1 VSAIHGKP
9 VAIVLL
15 PTLMA
20 AACATGVRLVDDGIG
35 WSKTGGDGGTATT
48 DDGSAGPPGADEAGA
63 GSASSSGG
71 KRRAVR
77 QRRRQ
82 LERRWRFERRG

>member
-15 PTLMA
+15 STLMA
-20 AACATGVRLVDDGIG
+20 AACATGVRLVDDEIG
-35 WSKTGGDGGTATT
+35 WSKTRGRRAR
-48 DDGSAGPPGADEAGA
+48 DDGRRKRRPPRRRRSRCGKRVEQ
-63 GSASSSGG
+63 GG